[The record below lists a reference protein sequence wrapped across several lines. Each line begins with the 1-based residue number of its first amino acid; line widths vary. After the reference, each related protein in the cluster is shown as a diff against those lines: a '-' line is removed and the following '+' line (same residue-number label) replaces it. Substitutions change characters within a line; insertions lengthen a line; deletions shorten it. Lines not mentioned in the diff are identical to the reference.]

1 MSSNTPPMTP
11 LDAAQAIIDARA
23 RATQG
28 EWRYGPDLGRD
39 CCECGETMYTDFAIV
54 GAGHNGVP
62 AVACII
68 EDANEVGNRD
78 FIALSANHAAAVAQA
93 LIDAESKITAM
104 RQAFAEWESVRTFR
118 NDVNSHEWLTL
129 VAAMEGDK

>member
-23 RATQG
+23 R
-28 EWRYGPDLGRD
+28 
-39 CCECGETMYTDFAIV
+39 
-54 GAGHNGVP
+54 GAHFE
-62 AVACII
+62 A
-68 EDANEVGNRD
+68 DH
-78 FIALSANHAAAVAQA
+78 LSMDHAAAVAQA